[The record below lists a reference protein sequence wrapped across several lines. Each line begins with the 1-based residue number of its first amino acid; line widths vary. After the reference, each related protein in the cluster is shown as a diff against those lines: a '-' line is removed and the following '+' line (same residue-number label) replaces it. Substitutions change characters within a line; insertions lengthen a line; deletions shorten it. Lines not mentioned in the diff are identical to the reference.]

1 MPTIGDVVQDI
12 KVTRLDGID
21 IDENFD
27 QDKKEKKMNSREE
40 ASG

>member
-1 MPTIGDVVQDI
+1 VVQDI